1 VGWRLESSA
10 LSLFI
15 FLCDFSV
22 ETWRVSSVK
31 MYRCICKDW
40 RFPLPWRNLLPCVE
54 VSPRQRKLL
63 MFSFTVLQMFLAFL
77 LRPYALS
84 SRKRDQNESCTL
96 IERLTFITGAVLY
109 VRTRCFYQST
119 VQFFLD
125 FLKIFYINNLKS
137 LQNL

>member
-1 VGWRLESSA
+1 MGWRLESSA

-31 MYRCICKDW
+31 MDRCTCKDW
-40 RFPLPWRNLLPCVE
+40 RFPLPWRNLLACVE
-54 VSPRQRKLL
+54 VSLRQSKLL
-63 MFSFTVLQMFLAFL
+63 TFSFTVLQMFLAL
-77 LRPYALS
+77 LLCPYTLS
-84 SRKRDQNESCTL
+84 SSKSDHNESCTL

-109 VRTRCFYQST
+109 VRTRCFYKSI

-125 FLKIFYINNLKS
+125 FLKIMDINNLKS
-137 LQNL
+137 LQKI

>member
-1 VGWRLESSA
+1 
-10 LSLFI
+10 
-15 FLCDFSV
+15 
-22 ETWRVSSVK
+22 
-31 MYRCICKDW
+31 
-40 RFPLPWRNLLPCVE
+40 
-54 VSPRQRKLL
+54 

-84 SRKRDQNESCTL
+84 SRKSDQNESCTL

-109 VRTRCFYQST
+109 GRTRCFYQST